1 MAIPAVL
8 PSVSG
13 PHRNRALAA
22 APRVRAIELRT
33 AGLTYQEIADQL
45 GYRNRG
51 AVYNIIAAALKAR
64 TADAVDDLQHLE
76 GARLDALQ
84 QALWAKAM
92 EGDLPAVAAIV
103 RIIQARCRLY
113 GLTGKTTP
121 MPPSAT
127 APTVVLSPEEVTELR
142 S

>member
-1 MAIPAVL
+1 MHNLV
-8 PSVSG
+8 
-13 PHRNRALAA
+13 AA
-22 APRVRAIELRT
+22 AVKACTTE
-33 AGLTYQEIADQL
+33 
-45 GYRNRG
+45 
-51 AVYNIIAAALKAR
+51 AVEN
-64 TADAVDDLQHLE
+64 LQHLE

-84 QALWAKAM
+84 QALWAQAL

-103 RIIQARCRLY
+103 RIIQTRCRLY

-127 APTVVLSPEEVTELR
+127 PRTVVLSPEEVTELR